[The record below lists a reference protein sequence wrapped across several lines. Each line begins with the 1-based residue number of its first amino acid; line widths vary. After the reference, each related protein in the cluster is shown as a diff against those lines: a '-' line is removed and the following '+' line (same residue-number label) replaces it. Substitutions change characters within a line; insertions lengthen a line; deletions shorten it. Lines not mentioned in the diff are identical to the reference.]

1 MTGNKRARELEDKQ
15 IEYDTKRQEKH
26 DDAGI
31 EMTKAEMMLKIKELE
46 ARIASGSKNQSIGE

>member
-15 IEYDTKRQEKH
+15 IDYNTKRKEKH
-26 DDAGI
+26 DDVGL

-46 ARIASGSKNQSIGE
+46 AKLTSGSTNQSTGE